1 MVACATTPCPDSMQ
15 RRNFRALPHSA
26 LLRQRGTAVYGR
38 SAPLRPR
45 LPSPPTHT
53 HTHTTTTHARTHK
66 HNLDHQRHLHQLCL
80 SPAYPGALSAPQ
92 IDGNELKSAIRN
104 SGAISSMYQESLT
117 TFGYL
122 VAATVAFDLGVF
134 AFKGPEAAF
143 DFLTAYFV
151 EDSLSVD
158 NLFVFLLL
166 FRYFRVPPQ
175 LVDICLD
182 YGITGS
188 IILRGV
194 FIFAGQD

>member
-1 MVACATTPCPDSMQ
+1 MGV
-15 RRNFRALPHSA
+15 
-26 LLRQRGTAVYGR
+26 
-38 SAPLRPR
+38 PR
-45 LPSPPTHT
+45 MGVQTSTSPPP
-53 HTHTTTTHARTHK
+53 HTHTTTTHTHA
-66 HNLDHQRHLHQLCL
+66 HITQSGPSAPSAPIVSLHQLCL

-188 IILRGV
+188 ILLRGV
-194 FIFAGQD
+194 FIFAG

>member
-1 MVACATTPCPDSMQ
+1 MYVC
-15 RRNFRALPHSA
+15 
-26 LLRQRGTAVYGR
+26 VYICK
-38 SAPLRPR
+38 S
-45 LPSPPTHT
+45 THT
-53 HTHTTTTHARTHK
+53 LPANTHPTTTHARAHTHI
-66 HNLDHQRHLHQLCL
+66 NTIWTISVICTNCVSLLRT
-80 SPAYPGALSAPQ
+80 PAHSLLAQ

-175 LVDICLD
+175 LVDICLN

-188 IILRGV
+188 ILLRGI

>member
-1 MVACATTPCPDSMQ
+1 MPA
-15 RRNFRALPHSA
+15 RR
-26 LLRQRGTAVYGR
+26 
-38 SAPLRPR
+38 AP
-45 LPSPPTHT
+45 
-53 HTHTTTTHARTHK
+53 
-66 HNLDHQRHLHQLCL
+66 
-80 SPAYPGALSAPQ
+80 PQ
-92 IDGNELKSAIRN
+92 VDGFELKSAIRN
-104 SGAISSMYQESLT
+104 SGAIAGMYQESLT

-188 IILRGV
+188 ILLRGI

>member
-1 MVACATTPCPDSMQ
+1 M
-15 RRNFRALPHSA
+15 H
-26 LLRQRGTAVYGR
+26 
-38 SAPLRPR
+38 
-45 LPSPPTHT
+45 
-53 HTHTTTTHARTHK
+53 
-66 HNLDHQRHLHQLCL
+66 HQRHLHQLCL
-80 SPAYPGALSAPQ
+80 CTNCVSLLRTPAHSLLAQ

-158 NLFVFLLL
+158 NLFVFLLWT
-166 FRYFRVPPQ
+166 R
-175 LVDICLD
+175 DCLCRLSLPR
-182 YGITGS
+182 GAR
-188 IILRGV
+188 LRLPCPRRDPTAV
-194 FIFAGQD
+194 FFE